1 MATRYS
7 YNLGDKLLLFQQ
19 QIYQFHTTT
28 HKPPT
33 NPFAIMN
40 MQPSLS
46 LCSPQTLSSSTSIL
60 DTNTN
65 SDSSGIS
72 IKPMRRNT
80 IHSNI
85 TPPIAT
91 QPIPKKSQQ
100 IRTDKPRP
108 HMCSVCTRAFAR
120 LEHLKRHER
129 AHTNEKPYQCA
140 ACGRC
145 FARRDLVLRHQQKL
159 HTNLPTLMR
168 KGSSKDQDI
177 NEHINVL
184 QNNTDPNAPLPN
196 GATPLPEA
204 LNDAIAETTNHSKPQ
219 FRTGLFGNDN
229 QSQTHTNG
237 SLPHPLMGPSP
248 ITSNSSPRPS
258 ITLHSSNGR
267 KDSVSFN
274 QLVKATPMS
283 RQSSIASRRKSSQIK
298 QEPSPESD
306 TPKRKKMTPF
316 KPDFTDKSSHYLHNY
331 RHASYSA
338 ASGISYAN
346 AKDAMQIQ
354 EQNALEFGDAVPSQV
369 EFGTPPLGPQSEEY
383 HKIMEMGDL
392 LDWGNIDHLD
402 VSDDK
407 FSLRQKSLKNLQDF
421 FTLGPRNN
429 GNMKAISMQ
438 HAQSVPQRKS
448 IFALEDESMDPAAGF
463 PVQPPPIMENETA
476 QTQSQQQQTQPQQQA
491 QPPPQQAQ
499 QQQQPSQLHQ
509 LLPQSQQ
516 GSISSVGS
524 IDPLQLSNKNGNIAT
539 SSAGKRSRSSMEA
552 SATPQGSLLGNGNMA
567 PTFPNETDWV
577 KDLVN
582 PGLDL
587 NLNFSA
593 STSFDDLK
601 GYFNNQK
608 LGENSINLPKK
619 QAQDFM
625 QQLLA
630 VNGHDAS
637 HTIDYSVE
645 FPPNFFNFDST
656 LISAEVRDKMISM
669 SHVDSKDFPSLESLK
684 YYAQMF
690 EFGFNKYCSFI
701 HLPSLKNVR
710 GQNFETVPLLLAI
723 TAIGSLYAYNNHD
736 ALLLFNMSK
745 YHIQGFFER
754 ELTVDNIQFKKIPLM
769 AHQCLVLHIMLS
781 LFFNEPNVIDITARQ
796 IKSMIGLIKS
806 TNFNEP
812 LEQSIIPPQPAPHG
826 LMITDEIKPIIQHN
840 YDYFILAQSRIRTLH
855 TFYILQVFRSSITG
869 APIMFPSTM
878 MKSGS
883 YCNNRELWW
892 SPNASSWYSTVCKTN
907 PPNWSI
913 VELSNGTS
921 VNELISYLHNP
932 NPLTNIPNANLLT
945 ILFNIHE
952 QVGVDLR
959 ANDFSYINWNVS
971 KRPKYHHLMNNWQI
985 LFYKNEGNLDTS
997 SLNCDQFS
1005 SSPDLK
1011 QIIPLWYMLKMK
1023 MDINL
1028 DATFT
1033 HIFKKDYVSLNKEL
1047 DLMDYRESNY
1057 SVLSKSLGSGYSILD
1072 LWIQTTETN
1081 SLDVRETTVRTPVFL
1096 FSGLLASIL
1105 VIATY
1110 LDFLEQQCKRR
1121 DISNQELMEWLRCQ
1135 ETFTKMEKVLTPS
1148 VKSVYSDVLTKD
1160 MQNLSIVTESVRNKI
1175 IKLSEERSKCDDNLS
1190 RGVQLDFNRDRVT
1203 KLNQEIR
1210 DYVTENNLAQRA
1222 FYLGIRVFA
1231 DAPVW
1236 PAAMGFAEAL
1246 QIRATHLA
1254 QQQRAMF

>member
-1 MATRYS
+1 
-7 YNLGDKLLLFQQ
+7 
-19 QIYQFHTTT
+19 
-28 HKPPT
+28 
-33 NPFAIMN
+33 MN

-46 LCSPQTLSSSTSIL
+46 LCSPQTLSSSTSVL
-60 DTNTN
+60 DINTN
-65 SDSSGIS
+65 SDSSSS
-72 IKPMRRNT
+72 INIKAMRRNT

-196 GATPLPEA
+196 GATPIPEA
-204 LNDAIAETTNHSKPQ
+204 LNGAADTNNSKPQ
-219 FRTGLFGNDN
+219 FRTGLFGNDT
-229 QSQTHTNG
+229 QIQTQTNG

-258 ITLHSSNGR
+258 VTLHSSNGR

-274 QLVKATPMS
+274 QLSKATPMS
-283 RQSSIASRRKSSQIK
+283 RQDSTASRRKSSQIK

-306 TPKRKKMTPF
+306 TPKRKKLTSF
-316 KPDFTDKSSHYLHNY
+316 KPSTEFIDKSSHFLHNY

-346 AKDAMQIQ
+346 VKDAMQIQ
-354 EQNALEFGDAVPSQV
+354 EQNALEFGDAVPTQV
-369 EFGTPPLGPQSEEY
+369 EFGTPPLGPHSEEY

-402 VSDDK
+402 LSEDK

-421 FTLGPRNN
+421 FTLGPKN
-429 GNMKAISMQ
+429 GNMKAVPMQ

-448 IFALEDESMDPAAGF
+448 IFAIEDEPMDPAAGF
-463 PVQPPPIMENETA
+463 PIQPPPIMENESVA
-476 QTQSQQQQTQPQQQA
+476 GQLQQQLQQPQQPQQPPQQQSQQQLQQQS
-491 QPPPQQAQ
+491 QQSQQPPQQH
-499 QQQQPSQLHQ
+499 QLHQ

-516 GSISSVGS
+516 GSVSSVGS
-524 IDPLQLSNKNGNIAT
+524 IDPLQLSNKNGNVP
-539 SSAGKRSRSSMEA
+539 SVGKRSRSSMEA
-552 SATPQGSLLGNGNMA
+552 SITPQASLLGNGGMA
-567 PTFPNETDWV
+567 PAFPNETDWV
-577 KDLVN
+577 RDLVN
-582 PGLDL
+582 PAFDL
-587 NLNFSA
+587 NVNFSA
-593 STSFDDLK
+593 NTSFEDLK
-601 GYFNNQK
+601 GYFNNHK
-608 LGENSINLPKK
+608 LNENTINLPKK

-625 QQLLA
+625 QQLLST
-630 VNGHDAS
+630 NGHDVS
-637 HTIDYSVE
+637 QSIDYSVE
-645 FPPNFFNFDST
+645 FPQNFFNFDST
-656 LISAEVRDKMISM
+656 LISAEIREKMISM

-826 LMITDEIKPIIQHN
+826 LMINDEIKPIIQHN

-869 APIMFPSTM
+869 SPIMFPATM

-883 YCNNRELWW
+883 YCNNHELWW
-892 SPNASSWYSTVCKTN
+892 SPNASSWYNAVCKTS

-913 VELSNGTS
+913 VELSNGTT
-921 VNELISYLHNP
+921 VNELISYLQNP
-932 NPLTNIPNANLLT
+932 NPLSNIPNANLLT

-952 QVGVDLR
+952 QVGADLR
-959 ANDFSYINWNVS
+959 ASDFSYINWNVE

-985 LFYKNEGNLDTS
+985 IFYRNGGNLDTS
-997 SLNCDQFS
+997 SMNCDQYS
-1005 SSPDLK
+1005 NSPDLK

-1028 DATFT
+1028 DTTFT
-1033 HIFKKDYVSLNKEL
+1033 HIFKKDYVSMNKEL

-1057 SVLSKSLGSGYSILD
+1057 SVLSKSLNSGYSILD

-1096 FSGLLASIL
+1096 FCGLLASIL
-1105 VIATY
+1105 VVATY

-1148 VKSVYSDVLTKD
+1148 VKSVYSDILTKD
-1160 MQNLSIVTESVRNKI
+1160 MQNLSIVTDSVRNKI
-1175 IKLSEERSKCDDNLS
+1175 IKLSEERSKCDDDLS
-1190 RGVQLDFNRDRVT
+1190 RGVDLDLNRDLVM

-1210 DYVTENNLAQRA
+1210 DYVIKNNLSNKA

-1254 QQQRAMF
+1254 QQQRTMF

>member
-1 MATRYS
+1 
-7 YNLGDKLLLFQQ
+7 
-19 QIYQFHTTT
+19 
-28 HKPPT
+28 
-33 NPFAIMN
+33 

-46 LCSPQTLSSSTSIL
+46 LCSPQTLSSSTSVS
-60 DTNTN
+60 DTNTS
-65 SDSSGIS
+65 SDGS
-72 IKPMRRNT
+72 ITLNVKTMRRNT

-196 GATPLPEA
+196 GATPLSEA
-204 LNDAIAETTNHSKPQ
+204 VDGSDADTNNSRPQ
-219 FRTGLFGNDN
+219 FRTGLFDISN
-229 QSQTHTNG
+229 QTQADG
-237 SLPHPLMGPSP
+237 SSPHHLSMGPSP
-248 ITSNSSPRPS
+248 ITSSNSPRPS
-258 ITLHSSNGR
+258 ITLHSSNARRG
-267 KDSVSFN
+267 SVSFN
-274 QLVKATPMS
+274 QQAKATPMS
-283 RQSSIASRRKSSQIK
+283 RQNSTTSNRRKSSQVK

-306 TPKRKKMTPF
+306 TPKRKKMTTF
-316 KPDFTDKSSHYLHNY
+316 KPTSEFTDKSSHFLHNY

-346 AKDAMQIQ
+346 IKEAKQIQ
-354 EQNALEFGDAVPSQV
+354 EHNALEFGNAVPTQV
-369 EFGTPPLGPQSEEY
+369 EFGTPPLGPHSEDY

-402 VSDDK
+402 LSDDK

-421 FTLGPRNN
+421 FTLGPKNSEL
-429 GNMKAISMQ
+429 KSVPMQ

-448 IFALEDESMDPAAGF
+448 IFAIDDESMDPTAGF
-463 PVQPPPIMENETA
+463 PIQPPPIEENEPA
-476 QTQSQQQQTQPQQQA
+476 PEQLQQPDQLQSQIQTQMQTQPQP
-491 QPPPQQAQ
+491 QPQSQSQPQQQHQQQQHQQQQHQ
-499 QQQQPSQLHQ
+499 QQQQPQQQPQLHQ
-509 LLPQSQQ
+509 LSPQSQQ

-524 IDPLQLSNKNGNIAT
+524 IDPSHLSNNNNGNVP
-539 SSAGKRSRSSMEA
+539 SVSKRSRSSMEA
-552 SATPQGSLLGNGNMA
+552 STTPQANLLGNANIA
-567 PTFPNETDWV
+567 PTFPSESDWV
-577 KDLVN
+577 KDLVT
-582 PGLDL
+582 PAFDL

-593 STSFDDLK
+593 NTSFEDLK

-608 LGENSINLPKK
+608 LNENTVNLPKK

-625 QQLLA
+625 QQLLSA
-630 VNGHDAS
+630 SGQDAS
-637 HTIDYSVE
+637 HSIDYSIE

-656 LISAEVRDKMISM
+656 LISAETREKMISM
-669 SHVDSKDFPSLESLK
+669 SHVDSKEFPSLESLK

-745 YHIQGFFER
+745 YHIQSFFER
-754 ELTVDNIQFKKIPLM
+754 ELTVDNLQFKKIPLM

-812 LEQSIIPPQPAPHG
+812 LEQSIIPPQAAPHG
-826 LMITDEIKPIIQHN
+826 LMNNDEIKPIIQHN

-869 APIMFPSTM
+869 APILFPATM

-883 YCNNRELWW
+883 YCTNRELWW
-892 SPNASSWYSTVCKTN
+892 SPNASSWYDTVCKTN

-913 VELSNGTS
+913 VKLSNGTT
-921 VNELISYLHNP
+921 VNELISYLQNP
-932 NPLTNIPNANLLT
+932 NPMNSIPNANLLT

-952 QVGVDLR
+952 QVGADLR
-959 ANDFSYINWNVS
+959 AGDFSYMNWNVE

-985 LFYKNEGNLDTS
+985 LFYKNNGNLDTS

-1005 SSPDLK
+1005 HSPDLK

-1023 MDINL
+1023 LDINL
-1028 DATFT
+1028 DATFS
-1033 HIFKKDYVSLNKEL
+1033 HIFKKDYASMNKEL

-1096 FSGLLASIL
+1096 FCGLLASIL

-1135 ETFTKMEKVLTPS
+1135 ETFTKMEKVLTPG

-1160 MQNLSIVTESVRNKI
+1160 MHNLSIVTDSLRNKI

-1190 RGVQLDFNRDRVT
+1190 RGVGLDLNRDRVM

-1210 DYVTENNLAQRA
+1210 DYVIKNNLSNRA

-1246 QIRATHLA
+1246 QIRSAHLA
-1254 QQQRAMF
+1254 QQQRNMF

>member
-1 MATRYS
+1 
-7 YNLGDKLLLFQQ
+7 
-19 QIYQFHTTT
+19 
-28 HKPPT
+28 
-33 NPFAIMN
+33 MN

-46 LCSPQTLSSSTSIL
+46 LCSPQTLSSIS
-60 DTNTN
+60 DTNTS
-65 SDSSGIS
+65 SDSSS
-72 IKPMRRNT
+72 SSSTNNIKTMRRNT
-80 IHSNI
+80 IHSNM
-85 TPPIAT
+85 TTPIAT

-159 HTNLPTLMR
+159 HSNLPTLMR

-204 LNDAIAETTNHSKPQ
+204 LEGLETKASKPK
-219 FRTGLFGNDN
+219 FRTGLFGNDSQN
-229 QSQTHTNG
+229 QTNA
-237 SLPHPLMGPSP
+237 SSPHPSMGPSP

-258 ITLHSSNGR
+258 ITLHSTGR

-274 QLVKATPMS
+274 TSLKATPMS
-283 RQSSIASRRKSSQIK
+283 RQNSTASRRKSSQVN

-306 TPKRKKMTPF
+306 TPKRQKLSSF
-316 KPDFTDKSSHYLHNY
+316 KQSTEFNDKSSHFLHNY

-338 ASGISYAN
+338 ASGVSYAN
-346 AKDAMQIQ
+346 VNDARKIQ
-354 EQNALEFGDAVPSQV
+354 EQNDREFGDSVPTQV
-369 EFGTPPLGPQSEEY
+369 EFGTPPLGPHSEDY

-392 LDWGNIDHLD
+392 LDWGNVDHLD
-402 VSDDK
+402 LGDDK

-421 FTLGPRNN
+421 FTLGSKNSN
-429 GNMKAISMQ
+429 AKAVPMQ

-448 IFALEDESMDPAAGF
+448 IFAIEDETLDPAIGF
-463 PVQPPPIMENETA
+463 PIQPPPIMENEPA
-476 QTQSQQQQTQPQQQA
+476 ALDQLQQPQA
-491 QPPPQQAQ
+491 QPQAQ
-499 QQQQPSQLHQ
+499 PQPHEQQQLHQ
-509 LLPQSQQ
+509 SSPQSLQ
-516 GSISSVGS
+516 GSVSSAGS
-524 IDPLQLSNKNGNIAT
+524 IDPQQLSNKNGNPP
-539 SSAGKRSRSSMEA
+539 SLGKDTRSSMEA
-552 SATPQGSLLGNGNMA
+552 SITPQASLLGNGSVA
-567 PTFPNETDWV
+567 PGSSINTNGWL

-582 PGLDL
+582 PGFDL
-587 NLNFSA
+587 NMNFSA
-593 STSFDDLK
+593 NTSFEDLK
-601 GYFNNQK
+601 GYFDNQK
-608 LGENSINLPKK
+608 PNENAINLPKK
-619 QAQDFM
+619 HAQDFM
-625 QQLLA
+625 QQLLSA
-630 VNGHDAS
+630 NGHDVS
-637 HTIDYSVE
+637 ESIDYSIE
-645 FPPNFFNFDST
+645 FPPNFFNCDST
-656 LISAEVRDKMISM
+656 LISAELRERMISL
-669 SHVDSKDFPSLESLK
+669 SRVDSKDFPSLESLK

-690 EFGFNKYCSFI
+690 EFGFNRYCSFI

-710 GQNFETVPLLLAI
+710 GQNFETIPLLLAI
-723 TAIGSLYAYNNHD
+723 TAIGSLYAYNSHD
-736 ALLLFNMSK
+736 SLLLFNMSK

-812 LEQSIIPPQPAPHG
+812 LEQSIIPPQPIPHG
-826 LMITDEIKPIIQHN
+826 MMITDEIKPIIQHN

-855 TFYILQVFRSSITG
+855 TFYILQVFRSSVTG
-869 APIMFPSTM
+869 EPILFPSTS

-883 YCNNRELWW
+883 YCNDRELWW
-892 SPNASSWYSTVCKTN
+892 SPNASSWYNTVCKSN

-913 VELSNGTS
+913 IDLSNGTP
-921 VNELISYLHNP
+921 VNELISYLQNP
-932 NPLTNIPNANLLT
+932 NPLSNIPNPNLLT
-945 ILFNIHE
+945 ILFNVHE
-952 QVGVDLR
+952 QVGADLR
-959 ANDFSYINWNVS
+959 ASDFSYINWNME
-971 KRPKYHHLMNNWQI
+971 KKPKYQHLMNNWQI
-985 LFYKNEGNLDTS
+985 VFYKNNGNLSTS
-997 SLNCDQFS
+997 PLNYEQYSL
-1005 SSPDLK
+1005 SPDLK

-1023 MDINL
+1023 LDINL
-1028 DATFT
+1028 DAAFT
-1033 HIFKKDYVSLNKEL
+1033 HIFKKDYVSMNKEL

-1057 SVLSKSLGSGYSILD
+1057 NVLSKSLGSAFSILD

-1096 FSGLLASIL
+1096 FCGILASVL
-1105 VIATY
+1105 VVATY

-1160 MQNLSIVTESVRNKI
+1160 MQSLSIVTDSVRNKI
-1175 IKLSEERSKCDDNLS
+1175 IKLSEDRSKCDDRLS
-1190 RGVQLDFNRDRVT
+1190 RGVDLDLNRDKVVM
-1203 KLNQEIR
+1203 LNQEIR
-1210 DYVTENNLAQRA
+1210 DYVLKNDLSKKA
-1222 FYLGIRVFA
+1222 FYLGVRVFA

-1246 QIRATHLA
+1246 QIRSAHLA